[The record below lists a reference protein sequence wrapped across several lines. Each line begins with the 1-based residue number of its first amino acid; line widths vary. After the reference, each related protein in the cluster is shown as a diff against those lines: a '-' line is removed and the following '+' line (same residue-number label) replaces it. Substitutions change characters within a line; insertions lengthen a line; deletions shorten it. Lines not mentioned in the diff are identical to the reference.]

1 MTKQR
6 GFTLVELMVSLVIF
20 SIAIAGILSVAVSMA
35 NTRRLTGSS
44 IATSRSARRSC

>member
-1 MTKQR
+1 MRQQR

-35 NTRRLTGSS
+35 NNNREQRYAIAMEDNARL
-44 IATSRSARRSC
+44 